1 MLAAVDLASYT
12 VTLEEE
18 TYHTVR
24 VAQGGKPLRSST
36 RYIPIPETKEPA
48 TVRAYADS
56 DYPQHHKPDWKVIA
70 GLWPYLAEFRGR
82 VALSIAFLILAKLA
96 TVATPVAL
104 KYIVDYL
111 DQGREGELLLWIPV
125 VLVVAYGMLRFG
137 STLFG
142 ELRDAVFARVAERAM
157 RRVSLRVF
165 RHLHDRELAFH
176 LDRKTGGLARDIE
189 RGTTGISFLLRFTL
203 FNIVPT
209 LLEILMVAGIL
220 FVAFN
225 ASYVFAILIAVV
237 VYVVFSIRVT
247 EWRTK
252 FVREA
257 NARDNQSNSRA
268 IDSLLNYET
277 VKYFNN
283 ETFEAELYDENLEG
297 WEKARLK
304 NRLSLAALNSGQALI
319 IGLAMITMMVMAVR
333 EVASGEITLGDFTMI
348 NAYLLQLF
356 IPLNALGFVYRE
368 IRQSLVNVERLFGLL
383 GEAPVIEDVPGAP
396 ELKVDKGEIGFHHV
410 HFAYREDRPILQNVD
425 FTIPAGHTV
434 AVVGASGAGKS
445 TLARLLFRFFDVS
458 KGSISI
464 DGQNI
469 REISQDSLRSAI
481 GVVPQDTVL
490 FNDTLYSNI
499 AYGKPEATEAE
510 VHHAAKQ
517 ARLDDFIRSL
527 PEGYDTKVG
536 ERGLK
541 LSGGEKQRVAIAR
554 VLLKNP
560 PLLILDE
567 ATSSLDSISEQAIL
581 DALNEVSRQRTT
593 LVIAHRL
600 STVRDA
606 DTILV
611 MDHGQIV
618 ESGGHSEL
626 LALNGYYAR
635 LWMQQQHSED
645 DSPA

>member
-1 MLAAVDLASYT
+1 M
-12 VTLEEE
+12 
-18 TYHTVR
+18 
-24 VAQGGKPLRSST
+24 
-36 RYIPIPETKEPA
+36 
-48 TVRAYADS
+48 RAYADN
-56 DYPQHHKPDWKVIA
+56 DYPADHKPDWKIIS

-82 VALSIAFLILAKLA
+82 VVLSLVLLVLAKLA
-96 TVATPVAL
+96 TVATPIAL

-111 DQGREGELLLWIPV
+111 DQNRGADMLLWIPV
-125 VLVVAYGMLRFG
+125 ILVVAYGTLRFG
-137 STLFG
+137 ATLFN

-165 RHLHDRELAFH
+165 EHLHQRELAFH

-189 RGTTGISFLLRFTL
+189 RGTNGISFLLRFTL

-220 FVAFN
+220 FVVFN
-225 ASYVFAILIAVV
+225 VGYVLAILVAVV
-237 VYVVFSIRVT
+237 VYVVFSIKIT

-283 ETFEAELYDENLEG
+283 ERYEAQLYDVDLDD
-297 WEKARLK
+297 WEQARLK
-304 NRLSLAALNSGQALI
+304 NRLSLAALNTGQALI
-319 IGLAMITMMVMAVR
+319 IGLAMIVIMAMAVQ

-368 IRQSLVNVERLFGLL
+368 IRQALVNVERLFKLL
-383 GEAPVIEDVPGAP
+383 GDKPAIEDAP
-396 ELKVDKGEIGFHHV
+396 DATELAVDRGEVRFEHI
-410 HFAYREDRPILQNVD
+410 HFAYRPDRPILRDVN
-425 FTIPAGHTV
+425 FTIPAGHKI

-445 TLARLLFRFFDVS
+445 TLARLLFRFYDVDQ
-458 KGSISI
+458 GAIRI
-464 DGQNI
+464 DGQDI
-469 REISQDSLRSAI
+469 RQVTQDSLRSAI

-490 FNDTLYSNI
+490 FNDTLYQNL
-499 AYGKPEATEAE
+499 AYGRPEATEEE
-510 VHHAAKQ
+510 VYRAARM
-517 ARLDDFIRSL
+517 AHLEDFIHSL
-527 PEGYDTKVG
+527 PEGYETKVG

-554 VLLKNP
+554 VILKNP

-567 ATSSLDSISEQAIL
+567 ATSSLDSLSEQAIL
-581 DALNEVSRQRTT
+581 TALKEVSQRRTT

-600 STVRDA
+600 STVMDA
-606 DTILV
+606 DSILV
-611 MDHGQIV
+611 MEGGKIV
-618 ESGGHSEL
+618 ESGHHQDL
-626 LALNGYYAR
+626 LARNGHYAR
-635 LWMQQQHSED
+635 LWFQQHQSDGGDTEIQPE
-645 DSPA
+645 S

>member
-1 MLAAVDLASYT
+1 
-12 VTLEEE
+12 
-18 TYHTVR
+18 
-24 VAQGGKPLRSST
+24 
-36 RYIPIPETKEPA
+36 
-48 TVRAYADS
+48 VRAYADN
-56 DYPQHHKPDWKVIA
+56 DYPADHKPDWKVIA
-70 GLWPYLAEFRGR
+70 GLWPYLTEFRGR
-82 VALSIAFLILAKLA
+82 VALALSLLVLAKLA

-111 DQGREGELLLWIPV
+111 DQNRGADMLLWIPV
-125 VLVVAYGMLRFG
+125 VLVVAYGSLRFG
-137 STLFG
+137 ATLFN

-157 RRVSLRVF
+157 RRVSLRIF
-165 RHLHDRELAFH
+165 EHLHRRELGFH

-189 RGTTGISFLLRFTL
+189 RGTNGISFLLRFTL

-209 LLEILMVAGIL
+209 ILEILLVAGIL
-220 FVAFN
+220 LVVFN
-225 ASYVFAILIAVV
+225 VGYVLTILVAVV
-237 VYVVFSIRVT
+237 VYVVFSIKIT

-283 ETFEAELYDENLEG
+283 ERYEAELYDQDLDD

-304 NRLSLAALNSGQALI
+304 NRLSLATLNAGQALI
-319 IGLAMITMMVMAVR
+319 IGVALIVIMAMAVG

-348 NAYLLQLF
+348 NAYLIQLF

-368 IRQSLVNVERLFGLL
+368 IRQALVNVERLFKLL
-383 GEAPVIEDVPGAP
+383 GDKPAIQDAPNAKPLV
-396 ELKVDKGEIGFHHV
+396 VDNGEVRFENI
-410 HFAYREDRPILQNVD
+410 HFAYRPDRPILQDVN

-445 TLARLLFRFFDVS
+445 TLARLLFRFYEVDQ
-458 KGSISI
+458 GAIRI
-464 DGQNI
+464 DGQDI
-469 REISQDSLRSAI
+469 RTVTQDSLRSAI

-490 FNDTLYSNI
+490 FNDTLYRNL
-499 AYGKPEATEAE
+499 AYGRPEATEEE
-510 VHHAAKQ
+510 VYRAARM
-517 ARLDDFIRSL
+517 AHLEDFIHSL
-527 PEGYDTKVG
+527 PEGYETKVG

-554 VLLKNP
+554 VILKNP

-567 ATSSLDSISEQAIL
+567 ATSSLDSLSEQAIL
-581 DALNEVSRQRTT
+581 GALKEVSQQRTT

-600 STVRDA
+600 STIRDA
-606 DTILV
+606 NTILV
-611 MDHGQIV
+611 MDGGRIV
-618 ESGGHSEL
+618 ESGSHNDL
-626 LALNGYYAR
+626 LARGGHYAQ
-635 LWMQQQHSED
+635 LWEQQHRSED
-645 DSPA
+645 N

>member
-1 MLAAVDLASYT
+1 M
-12 VTLEEE
+12 
-18 TYHTVR
+18 
-24 VAQGGKPLRSST
+24 
-36 RYIPIPETKEPA
+36 
-48 TVRAYADS
+48 RAYADN
-56 DYPQHHKPDWKVIA
+56 DYPADHKPDWKIIS

-82 VALSIAFLILAKLA
+82 VVLSLVLLVLAKLA
-96 TVATPVAL
+96 TVATPIAL

-111 DQGREGELLLWIPV
+111 DQNRGADMLLWIPV
-125 VLVVAYGMLRFG
+125 ILVVAYGALRFG
-137 STLFG
+137 ATLFN

-165 RHLHDRELAFH
+165 EHLHQRELAFH

-189 RGTTGISFLLRFTL
+189 RGTNGISFLLRFTL

-220 FVAFN
+220 FVVFN
-225 ASYVFAILIAVV
+225 VGYVLAILVAVV
-237 VYVVFSIRVT
+237 VYVVFSIKIT

-283 ETFEAELYDENLEG
+283 EQYEAEVYDRDLDD
-297 WEKARLK
+297 WEQARLK

-319 IGLAMITMMVMAVR
+319 IGLAMIVIMAMAVR

-368 IRQSLVNVERLFGLL
+368 IRQALVNVERLFKLL
-383 GEAPVIEDVPGAP
+383 ADKPAIEDAP
-396 ELKVDKGEIGFHHV
+396 DATELAVNRGEVQFDHI
-410 HFAYREDRPILQNVD
+410 HFAYRPDRPILKDVN
-425 FTIPAGHTV
+425 FSIPSGHKI

-445 TLARLLFRFFDVS
+445 TLARLLFRFYDVDQ
-458 KGSISI
+458 GAIRI
-464 DGQNI
+464 DGQDI
-469 REISQDSLRSAI
+469 RQVSQDSLRSAI

-490 FNDTLYSNI
+490 FNDTLYQNL
-499 AYGKPEATEAE
+499 AYGRPEATEEE
-510 VHHAAKQ
+510 VYRAARM
-517 ARLDDFIRSL
+517 AHLEDFIHSL
-527 PEGYDTKVG
+527 PEGYETKVG

-554 VLLKNP
+554 VILKNP

-567 ATSSLDSISEQAIL
+567 ATSSLDSLSEQAIL
-581 DALNEVSRQRTT
+581 TALKEVSQRRTT

-600 STVRDA
+600 STVMDA
-606 DTILV
+606 DSILV
-611 MDHGQIV
+611 MEGGKIV
-618 ESGGHSEL
+618 ESGHHQDL
-626 LALNGYYAR
+626 LARNGHYAR
-635 LWMQQQHSED
+635 LWFQQHQSDGGDTEIQ
-645 DSPA
+645 PEA

>member
-1 MLAAVDLASYT
+1 M
-12 VTLEEE
+12 
-18 TYHTVR
+18 
-24 VAQGGKPLRSST
+24 
-36 RYIPIPETKEPA
+36 
-48 TVRAYADS
+48 
-56 DYPQHHKPDWKVIA
+56 
-70 GLWPYLAEFRGR
+70 
-82 VALSIAFLILAKLA
+82 LAKLA
-96 TVATPVAL
+96 TVATPIAL

-111 DQGREGELLLWIPV
+111 DQNRGADMLLWIPV
-125 VLVVAYGMLRFG
+125 ILVVAYGTLRFG
-137 STLFG
+137 ATLFN

-165 RHLHDRELAFH
+165 EHLHQRELAFH

-189 RGTTGISFLLRFTL
+189 RGTNGISFLLRFTL

-220 FVAFN
+220 FVVFN
-225 ASYVFAILIAVV
+225 VGYVLAILVAVV
-237 VYVVFSIRVT
+237 VYVVFSIKIT

-283 ETFEAELYDENLEG
+283 ERYEAQLYDVDLDD
-297 WEKARLK
+297 WEQARLK
-304 NRLSLAALNSGQALI
+304 NRLSLAALNTGQALI
-319 IGLAMITMMVMAVR
+319 IGLAMIVIMAMAVQ

-368 IRQSLVNVERLFGLL
+368 IRQALVNVERLFKLL
-383 GEAPVIEDVPGAP
+383 GDKPVIEDAP
-396 ELKVDKGEIGFHHV
+396 DATELAVDRGEVRFEHI
-410 HFAYREDRPILQNVD
+410 HFAYRPDRPILRDVN
-425 FTIPAGHTV
+425 FTIPAGHKI

-445 TLARLLFRFFDVS
+445 TLARLLFRFYDVDQ
-458 KGSISI
+458 GAIRI
-464 DGQNI
+464 DGQDI
-469 REISQDSLRSAI
+469 RQVTQDSLRSAI

-490 FNDTLYSNI
+490 FNDTLYQNL
-499 AYGKPEATEAE
+499 AYGRPEATEEE
-510 VHHAAKQ
+510 VYRAARM
-517 ARLDDFIRSL
+517 AHLEDFIHSL
-527 PEGYDTKVG
+527 PEGYETKVG

-554 VLLKNP
+554 VILKNP

-567 ATSSLDSISEQAIL
+567 ATSSLDSLSEQAIL
-581 DALNEVSRQRTT
+581 TALKEVSQRRTT

-600 STVRDA
+600 STVMDA
-606 DTILV
+606 DSILV
-611 MDHGQIV
+611 MEGGKIV
-618 ESGGHSEL
+618 ESGHHQDL
-626 LALNGYYAR
+626 LARNGHYAR
-635 LWMQQQHSED
+635 LWFQQHQSDGGDTEIQPE
-645 DSPA
+645 S

>member
-1 MLAAVDLASYT
+1 MYLQRVPERLPISGARHLQKFKDI
-12 VTLEEE
+12 TL
-18 TYHTVR
+18 
-24 VAQGGKPLRSST
+24 
-36 RYIPIPETKEPA
+36 
-48 TVRAYADS
+48 RAYADN
-56 DYPQHHKPDWKVIA
+56 DYPADHKPDWSIIS
-70 GLWPYLAEFRGR
+70 GLWPYLLEFRGR
-82 VALSIAFLILAKLA
+82 VALAMAMLVLAKLA

-111 DQGREGELLLWIPV
+111 DQNRGADMLLWIPV
-125 VLVVAYGMLRFG
+125 VLVVAYGSLRFG
-137 STLFG
+137 ATLFS

-165 RHLHDRELAFH
+165 EHLHQRELGFH

-189 RGTTGISFLLRFTL
+189 RGTNGISFLLRFTL

-209 LLEILMVAGIL
+209 ILEILLVAGIL
-220 FVAFN
+220 LVVFN
-225 ASYVFAILIAVV
+225 VGYVVAILVAVV
-237 VYVVFSIRVT
+237 VYVVFSIKIT

-283 ETFEAELYDENLEG
+283 ERYEAELYDQDLDE

-304 NRLSLAALNSGQALI
+304 NRLSLATLNAGQALI
-319 IGLAMITMMVMAVR
+319 IGVALIVIMAMAVR

-348 NAYLLQLF
+348 NAYLIQLF

-368 IRQSLVNVERLFGLL
+368 IRQALVNVERLFKLL
-383 GEAPVIEDVPGAP
+383 GDQPAIQDASDARPLV
-396 ELKVDKGEIGFHHV
+396 VDNGEVRFEHI
-410 HFAYREDRPILQNVD
+410 HFAYRPDRLILQDVS

-445 TLARLLFRFFDVS
+445 TLARLLFRFYEVDN
-458 KGSISI
+458 GAIRI
-464 DGQNI
+464 DGQDI
-469 REISQDSLRSAI
+469 RSVTQDSLRSAI

-490 FNDTLYSNI
+490 FNDTLYRNL
-499 AYGKPEATEAE
+499 AYGRPEATEEE
-510 VHHAAKQ
+510 VYRAARM
-517 ARLDDFIRSL
+517 AHLEDFIHSL
-527 PEGYDTKVG
+527 PEGYETKVG

-554 VLLKNP
+554 VILKNP
-560 PLLILDE
+560 PVLILDE
-567 ATSSLDSISEQAIL
+567 ATSSLDSLSEQAIL
-581 DALNEVSRQRTT
+581 GALKEVSHQRTT

-606 DTILV
+606 NTILV
-611 MDHGQIV
+611 MDGGRIV
-618 ESGGHSEL
+618 ESGSHHEL
-626 LALNGYYAR
+626 LARDGHYAR
-635 LWMQQQHSED
+635 LWEQQHRSED
-645 DSPA
+645 N

>member
-1 MLAAVDLASYT
+1 M
-12 VTLEEE
+12 
-18 TYHTVR
+18 
-24 VAQGGKPLRSST
+24 
-36 RYIPIPETKEPA
+36 
-48 TVRAYADS
+48 RAYADN
-56 DYPQHHKPDWKVIA
+56 DYPADHKPDWKIIS

-82 VALSIAFLILAKLA
+82 VALSLALLVLAKLA
-96 TVATPVAL
+96 TVATPIAL

-111 DQGREGELLLWIPV
+111 DQNRGADMLLWIPV
-125 VLVVAYGMLRFG
+125 VLVVAYGALRFG
-137 STLFG
+137 ATLFN

-165 RHLHDRELAFH
+165 EHLHQRELAFH

-189 RGTTGISFLLRFTL
+189 RGTNGISFLLRFTL

-220 FVAFN
+220 FVVFN
-225 ASYVFAILIAVV
+225 VGYVLAILVAVV
-237 VYVVFSIRVT
+237 VYVVFSIKIT

-283 ETFEAELYDENLEG
+283 ERYEAQLYDVDLDD
-297 WEKARLK
+297 WEQARLK

-319 IGLAMITMMVMAVR
+319 IGLAMIVIMAMAVR

-368 IRQSLVNVERLFGLL
+368 IRQALVNVERLFKLL
-383 GEAPVIEDVPGAP
+383 GDKPAIEDAP
-396 ELKVDKGEIGFHHV
+396 DATELAVDKGEVQFEHI
-410 HFAYREDRPILQNVD
+410 HFAYRPDRPILRDVN
-425 FTIPAGHTV
+425 FTIPAGHKV

-445 TLARLLFRFFDVS
+445 TLARLLFRFYDVDQ
-458 KGSISI
+458 GAIRI
-464 DGQNI
+464 DGQDI
-469 REISQDSLRSAI
+469 RQVTQDSLRSAI

-490 FNDTLYSNI
+490 FNDTLYRNL
-499 AYGKPEATEAE
+499 AYGRPEATEEE
-510 VHHAAKQ
+510 VYRAARM
-517 ARLDDFIRSL
+517 AHLEDFIHSL
-527 PEGYDTKVG
+527 PEGYETKVG

-554 VLLKNP
+554 VILKNP

-567 ATSSLDSISEQAIL
+567 ATSSLDSLSEQAIL
-581 DALNEVSRQRTT
+581 GALNEVSQQRTT

-600 STVRDA
+600 STIRDA
-606 DTILV
+606 NTILV
-611 MDHGQIV
+611 MDAGRIV
-618 ESGGHSEL
+618 EGGSHNDL
-626 LALNGYYAR
+626 LAAGGYYAN
-635 LWMQQQHSED
+635 LWAQQHSRDEEGND
-645 DSPA
+645 DEKDASD

>member
-1 MLAAVDLASYT
+1 M
-12 VTLEEE
+12 
-18 TYHTVR
+18 
-24 VAQGGKPLRSST
+24 
-36 RYIPIPETKEPA
+36 
-48 TVRAYADS
+48 RAYADN
-56 DYPQHHKPDWKVIA
+56 DYPADHKPDWKVIA

-82 VALSIAFLILAKLA
+82 VMLALGFLVFSKLA

-111 DQGREGELLLWIPV
+111 DQNRSGDILIWIPV
-125 VLVVAYGMLRFG
+125 LLVVAYGLLRFG
-137 STLFG
+137 STLFS
-142 ELRDAVFARVAERAM
+142 ELRDAAFARVAERAM

-165 RHLHDRELAFH
+165 EHLHNRELAFH

-189 RGTTGISFLLRFTL
+189 RGTNGISFLLRFTL

-209 LLEILMVAGIL
+209 LLEILLVAGIL
-220 FVAFN
+220 FVVFN
-225 ASYVFAILIAVV
+225 VGYVLAILVAVV
-237 VYVVFSIRVT
+237 VYVVFSIKVT

-252 FVREA
+252 YVREA

-268 IDSLLNYET
+268 VDSLLNYET

-283 ETFEAELYDENLEG
+283 ERFEAELYDKDLDD
-297 WEKARLK
+297 WEQARLK

-319 IGLAMITMMVMAVR
+319 IGAAMIVIMAMAVQ

-368 IRQSLVNVERLFGLL
+368 IRQALVNVERLFGLL
-383 GEAPVIEDVPGAP
+383 GDEPVIEDAP
-396 ELKVDKGEIGFHHV
+396 SAKALVVEKGDVRFDQV
-410 HFAYREDRPILQNVD
+410 HFGYRPNRQILRNVS
-425 FTIPAGHTV
+425 FSIPAGHTV

-445 TLARLLFRFFDVS
+445 TLARLLFRFYDVNQ
-458 KGSISI
+458 GSITI
-464 DGQNI
+464 DGQDI
-469 REISQDSLRSAI
+469 REITQDSLRSAI

-490 FNDTLYSNI
+490 FNDTLFRNL
-499 AYGKPEATEAE
+499 AYGRPEASEEE
-510 VHHAAKQ
+510 VYQAARMAHLEQ
-517 ARLDDFIRSL
+517 FIHSL
-527 PEGYDTKVG
+527 PDGYNTQVG

-554 VLLKNP
+554 VILKNP

-567 ATSSLDSISEQAIL
+567 ATSSLDSLSEQAIL
-581 DALNEVSRQRTT
+581 GALKEVSRQRTS

-600 STVRDA
+600 STTRDA

-611 MDHGQIV
+611 MEGGRIV
-618 ESGGHSEL
+618 ESGNHVEL
-626 LALNGYYAR
+626 LGQKGHYAR
-635 LWMQQQHSED
+635 LWEQQHRIGD
-645 DSPA
+645 DVVRQAPDHGPWP

>member
-1 MLAAVDLASYT
+1 M
-12 VTLEEE
+12 
-18 TYHTVR
+18 
-24 VAQGGKPLRSST
+24 
-36 RYIPIPETKEPA
+36 
-48 TVRAYADS
+48 RAYADS
-56 DYPQHHKPDWKVIA
+56 DYSAHQKPDWKVIA

-82 VALSIAFLILAKLA
+82 VALSVAFLILAKLA

-125 VLVVAYGMLRFG
+125 VLVIAYGALRFG

-203 FNIVPT
+203 FNIIPT
-209 LLEILMVAGIL
+209 LLEIFMVAGIL
-220 FVAFN
+220 LVAFN
-225 ASYVFAILIAVV
+225 ASYVLAILVAVA
-237 VYVVFSIRVT
+237 VYIVFSITVT

-283 ETFEAELYDENLEG
+283 EKFEAELYDENLEG

-304 NRLSLAALNSGQALI
+304 NRLSLAALNTGQALI
-319 IGLAMITMMVMAVR
+319 IGIAMIVMMVMAVR
-333 EVASGEITLGDFTMI
+333 EVASGAITLGDFTMI

-383 GEAPVIEDVPGAP
+383 DEKPLIEDADKAP
-396 ELKVDKGEIGFHHV
+396 ALVVDKGEVGFEHV
-410 HFAYREDRPILQNVD
+410 HFAYRADRPILQDVD
-425 FTIPAGHTV
+425 FCIPAGHTL

-445 TLARLLFRFFDVS
+445 TLARLLFRFFEVA
-458 KGSISI
+458 KGSITI
-464 DGQNI
+464 DGQDI
-469 REISQDSLRSAI
+469 REVSQDSLRAAI

-490 FNDTLYSNI
+490 FNDTLYRNL
-499 AYGKPEATEAE
+499 AYGRPEATEAE

-517 ARLDDFIRSL
+517 AHLDNFIRSL

-581 DALNEVSRQRTT
+581 EALNEVSRQRTT
-593 LVIAHRL
+593 LIIAHRL

-611 MDHGQIV
+611 LDHGQIV

-626 LALNGYYAR
+626 LAKNGYYSR
-635 LWMQQQHSED
+635 LWLQQQHGD
-645 DSPA
+645 DNQQN

>member
-1 MLAAVDLASYT
+1 M
-12 VTLEEE
+12 
-18 TYHTVR
+18 
-24 VAQGGKPLRSST
+24 
-36 RYIPIPETKEPA
+36 
-48 TVRAYADS
+48 RAYADN
-56 DYPQHHKPDWKVIA
+56 DYPADHKPDWKVIA
-70 GLWPYLAEFRGR
+70 GLWPYLTEFRGR
-82 VALSIAFLILAKLA
+82 VALALSLLVLAKLA

-111 DQGREGELLLWIPV
+111 DQNRGADMLLWIPV
-125 VLVVAYGMLRFG
+125 VLVVAYGSLRFG
-137 STLFG
+137 ATLFN

-157 RRVSLRVF
+157 RRVSLRIF
-165 RHLHDRELAFH
+165 EHLHQRELGFH

-189 RGTTGISFLLRFTL
+189 RGTNGISFLLRFTL

-209 LLEILMVAGIL
+209 ILEILLVAGIL
-220 FVAFN
+220 LVVFN
-225 ASYVFAILIAVV
+225 VGYVLAILVAVV
-237 VYVVFSIRVT
+237 VYVVFSIKIT

-283 ETFEAELYDENLEG
+283 ERYEAELYDQDLDD

-304 NRLSLAALNSGQALI
+304 NRLSLATLNAGQALI
-319 IGLAMITMMVMAVR
+319 IGVALIVIMAMAVG

-348 NAYLLQLF
+348 NAYLIQLF

-368 IRQSLVNVERLFGLL
+368 IRQALVNVERLFKLL
-383 GEAPVIEDVPGAP
+383 GDKPAIQDAPNAKPLA
-396 ELKVDKGEIGFHHV
+396 VDNGEVRFENI
-410 HFAYREDRPILQNVD
+410 HFAYRPDRPILQDVN

-445 TLARLLFRFFDVS
+445 TLARLLFRFYEVN
-458 KGSISI
+458 KGAIRI
-464 DGQNI
+464 DGQDI
-469 REISQDSLRSAI
+469 RDVTQDSLRSAI

-490 FNDTLYSNI
+490 FNDTLYRNL
-499 AYGKPEATEAE
+499 AYGRPEATEEE
-510 VHHAAKQ
+510 VYRAARM
-517 ARLDDFIRSL
+517 AHLEDFIHSL
-527 PEGYDTKVG
+527 PEGYETKVG

-554 VLLKNP
+554 VILKNP

-567 ATSSLDSISEQAIL
+567 ATSSLDSLSEQAIL
-581 DALNEVSRQRTT
+581 GALKEVSQQRTT

-600 STVRDA
+600 STIRDA
-606 DTILV
+606 NTILV
-611 MDHGQIV
+611 MDGGRIV
-618 ESGGHSEL
+618 ESGSHNDLLTRGGH
-626 LALNGYYAR
+626 YAH
-635 LWMQQQHSED
+635 LWEQQHRSED
-645 DSPA
+645 N

>member
-1 MLAAVDLASYT
+1 M
-12 VTLEEE
+12 
-18 TYHTVR
+18 
-24 VAQGGKPLRSST
+24 
-36 RYIPIPETKEPA
+36 
-48 TVRAYADS
+48 RAYADS
-56 DYPQHHKPDWKVIA
+56 DYSAHQKPDWKVIA

-82 VALSIAFLILAKLA
+82 VALSVAFLILAKLA

-125 VLVVAYGMLRFG
+125 VLVIAYGALRFG

-203 FNIVPT
+203 FNIIPT
-209 LLEILMVAGIL
+209 LLEIFMVAGIL
-220 FVAFN
+220 LVAFN
-225 ASYVFAILIAVV
+225 ASYVLAILVAVA
-237 VYVVFSIRVT
+237 VYIVFSITVT

-283 ETFEAELYDENLEG
+283 EKFEAELYDENLEG

-304 NRLSLAALNSGQALI
+304 NRLSLAALNTGQAFI
-319 IGLAMITMMVMAVR
+319 IGIAMIVMMVMAVR
-333 EVASGEITLGDFTMI
+333 EVASGAITLGDFTMI

-383 GEAPVIEDVPGAP
+383 DEKPLIEDADKAP
-396 ELKVDKGEIGFHHV
+396 ALVVDKGEVGFEHV
-410 HFAYREDRPILQNVD
+410 HFAYRADRPILQDVD
-425 FTIPAGHTV
+425 FCIPAGHTL

-445 TLARLLFRFFDVS
+445 TLARLLFRFFEVA
-458 KGSISI
+458 KGSITI
-464 DGQNI
+464 DGQDI
-469 REISQDSLRSAI
+469 REVSQDSLRAAI

-490 FNDTLYSNI
+490 FNDTLYRNL
-499 AYGKPEATEAE
+499 AYGRPEATEAE

-517 ARLDDFIRSL
+517 AHLDNFIRSL

-611 MDHGQIV
+611 LDHGQIV

-626 LALNGYYAR
+626 LAKNGYYAR
-635 LWMQQQHSED
+635 LWLQQQHNDEEESL
-645 DSPA
+645 

>member
-1 MLAAVDLASYT
+1 M
-12 VTLEEE
+12 
-18 TYHTVR
+18 
-24 VAQGGKPLRSST
+24 
-36 RYIPIPETKEPA
+36 
-48 TVRAYADS
+48 RAYADN
-56 DYPQHHKPDWKVIA
+56 DYPADHKPDWKVIA
-70 GLWPYLAEFRGR
+70 GLWPYLTEFRGR
-82 VALSIAFLILAKLA
+82 VALALSLLVLAKLA

-111 DQGREGELLLWIPV
+111 DQNRGADMLLWIPV
-125 VLVVAYGMLRFG
+125 VLVVAYGSLRFG
-137 STLFG
+137 ATLFN

-157 RRVSLRVF
+157 RRVSLRIF
-165 RHLHDRELAFH
+165 EHLHRRELGFH

-189 RGTTGISFLLRFTL
+189 RGTNGISFLLRFTL

-209 LLEILMVAGIL
+209 ILEILLVAGIL
-220 FVAFN
+220 LVVFN
-225 ASYVFAILIAVV
+225 VGYVLTILVAVV
-237 VYVVFSIRVT
+237 VYVVFSIKIT

-283 ETFEAELYDENLEG
+283 ERYEAELYDQDLDD

-304 NRLSLAALNSGQALI
+304 NRLSLATLNAGQALI
-319 IGLAMITMMVMAVR
+319 IGVALIVIMAMAVG

-348 NAYLLQLF
+348 NAYLIQLF

-368 IRQSLVNVERLFGLL
+368 IRQALVNVERLFKLL
-383 GEAPVIEDVPGAP
+383 GDKPAIQDAPNAKPLV
-396 ELKVDKGEIGFHHV
+396 VDNGEVRFENI
-410 HFAYREDRPILQNVD
+410 HFAYRPDRPILQDVN

-445 TLARLLFRFFDVS
+445 TLARLLFRFYEVDQ
-458 KGSISI
+458 GAIRI
-464 DGQNI
+464 DGQDI
-469 REISQDSLRSAI
+469 RTVTQDSLRSAI

-490 FNDTLYSNI
+490 FNDTLYRNL
-499 AYGKPEATEAE
+499 AYGRPEATEEE
-510 VHHAAKQ
+510 VYRAARM
-517 ARLDDFIRSL
+517 AHLEDFIHSL
-527 PEGYDTKVG
+527 PEGYETKVG

-554 VLLKNP
+554 VILKNP

-567 ATSSLDSISEQAIL
+567 ATSSLDSLSEQAIL
-581 DALNEVSRQRTT
+581 GALKEVSQQRTT

-600 STVRDA
+600 STIRDA
-606 DTILV
+606 NTILV
-611 MDHGQIV
+611 MDGGRIV
-618 ESGGHSEL
+618 ESGSHNDL
-626 LALNGYYAR
+626 LARGGHYAQ
-635 LWMQQQHSED
+635 LWEQQHRSED
-645 DSPA
+645 N

>member
-1 MLAAVDLASYT
+1 
-12 VTLEEE
+12 
-18 TYHTVR
+18 
-24 VAQGGKPLRSST
+24 
-36 RYIPIPETKEPA
+36 
-48 TVRAYADS
+48 VRAYADN
-56 DYPQHHKPDWKVIA
+56 DYPADHKPDWKVIS

-82 VALSIAFLILAKLA
+82 VILALGFLIISKLA

-111 DQGREGELLLWIPV
+111 DQNRGGEVLLWIPV
-125 VLVVAYGMLRFG
+125 LLVVAYGLLRFG
-137 STLFG
+137 STLFS

-165 RHLHDRELAFH
+165 EHLHNRELAFH

-189 RGTTGISFLLRFTL
+189 RGTNGISFLLRFTL

-209 LLEILMVAGIL
+209 LLEILLVAGIL
-220 FVAFN
+220 FVVFN
-225 ASYVFAILIAVV
+225 VGYVLAILVAVV
-237 VYVVFSIRVT
+237 VYVVFSIKVT

-283 ETFEAELYDENLEG
+283 ERFEARLYDEDLG
-297 WEKARLK
+297 DWEQARLK
-304 NRLSLAALNSGQALI
+304 NRLSLAALNAGQAFI
-319 IGLAMITMMVMAVR
+319 IGLAMIAIMAMAVR
-333 EVASGEITLGDFTMI
+333 EVAIGEITLGDFTMI

-368 IRQSLVNVERLFGLL
+368 IRQALVNVERLFGLL
-383 GEAPVIEDVPGAP
+383 GDEPVIEDAPGAKA
-396 ELKVDKGEIGFHHV
+396 LVVDKGEVRFEHV
-410 HFAYREDRPILQNVD
+410 HFAYRQDRQILRDVN
-425 FTIPAGHTV
+425 FSIPAGHTV

-445 TLARLLFRFFDVS
+445 TLARLLFRFYEVDQ
-458 KGSISI
+458 GSITI
-464 DGQNI
+464 DGQDI
-469 REISQDSLRSAI
+469 RSITQDSLRAAI

-490 FNDTLYSNI
+490 FNDTLYRNL
-499 AYGKPEATEAE
+499 AYGRPEATEEE
-510 VHHAAKQ
+510 VYRAARM
-517 ARLDDFIRSL
+517 AHLEDFILSL
-527 PEGYDTKVG
+527 PDGYQTQVG

-554 VLLKNP
+554 VILKNP
-560 PLLILDE
+560 PVLILDE
-567 ATSSLDSISEQAIL
+567 ATSSLDSLSEQAIL
-581 DALNEVSRQRTT
+581 GALKEVSRQRTS

-600 STVRDA
+600 STTRDA

-611 MDHGQIV
+611 MDGGRIV
-618 ESGGHSEL
+618 ESGHHNDL
-626 LALNGYYAR
+626 LARNGHYAH
-635 LWMQQQHSED
+635 LWAQQHRSGD
-645 DSPA
+645 DDDREA

>member
-1 MLAAVDLASYT
+1 
-12 VTLEEE
+12 
-18 TYHTVR
+18 
-24 VAQGGKPLRSST
+24 
-36 RYIPIPETKEPA
+36 
-48 TVRAYADS
+48 VRAYADN
-56 DYPQHHKPDWKVIA
+56 DYPADHKPDWKVIA

-82 VALSIAFLILAKLA
+82 VALALALLVLAKLA

-111 DQGREGELLLWIPV
+111 DQTRGADMLLWIPV
-125 VLVVAYGMLRFG
+125 VLVVAYGSLRFG
-137 STLFG
+137 ATLFS

-165 RHLHDRELAFH
+165 EHLHHRELAFH

-189 RGTTGISFLLRFTL
+189 RGTNGISFLLRFTL
-203 FNIVPT
+203 FNIAPT

-225 ASYVFAILIAVV
+225 VGYVLAILVAVA
-237 VYVVFSIRVT
+237 VYVVFSIKIT
-247 EWRTK
+247 EWRTR

-283 ETFEAELYDENLEG
+283 ERYESQLYDVDLED
-297 WEKARLK
+297 WEQARLK

-319 IGLAMITMMVMAVR
+319 IGLAMIVIMAMAVR
-333 EVASGEITLGDFTMI
+333 EVASGAITLGDFTMI

-368 IRQSLVNVERLFGLL
+368 IRQALVNIERLFKLL
-383 GEAPVIEDVPGAP
+383 GDEPAIQDAP
-396 ELKVDKGEIGFHHV
+396 EARELAVDNAEVRFDHI
-410 HFAYREDRPILQNVD
+410 HFAYRPDRPILQDVN
-425 FTIPAGHTV
+425 FSIPAGHTV

-445 TLARLLFRFFDVS
+445 TLARLLFRFYDVD
-458 KGSISI
+458 KGAIRI
-464 DGQNI
+464 DGQDI
-469 REISQDSLRSAI
+469 RQVTQDSLRSAI

-490 FNDTLYSNI
+490 FNDTLYRNL
-499 AYGKPEATEAE
+499 AYGRPEATEEDVYRA
-510 VHHAAKQ
+510 
-517 ARLDDFIRSL
+517 ARLAHLEDFIHSL
-527 PEGYDTKVG
+527 PDGYETKVG

-554 VLLKNP
+554 VILKNP

-567 ATSSLDSISEQAIL
+567 ATSSLDSLSEQAIL
-581 DALNEVSRQRTT
+581 GALKEVSQQRTT

-600 STVRDA
+600 STIRDA
-606 DTILV
+606 NTILV
-611 MDHGQIV
+611 MDGGRIV
-618 ESGGHSEL
+618 ESGSHNAL
-626 LALNGYYAR
+626 LAAGGHYAH
-635 LWMQQQHSED
+635 LWAQQHRSSD
-645 DSPA
+645 DTDTSPR